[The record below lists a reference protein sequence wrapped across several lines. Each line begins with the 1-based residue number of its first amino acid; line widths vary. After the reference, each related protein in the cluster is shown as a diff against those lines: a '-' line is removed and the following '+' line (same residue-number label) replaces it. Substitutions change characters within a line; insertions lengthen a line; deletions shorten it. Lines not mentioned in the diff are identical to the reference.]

1 MPRFLEALRPYVAPL
16 AIYLITRLMTVA
28 VVMAAAAGRVVPLE
42 SLPGYH
48 AYHVAP
54 LPPDYS
60 AVMTSWDGQWYWDIA
75 ENGYPG
81 SSLGPDGQPAQT
93 SLAFFPLFPLLVR
106 AAMYLTGAAFDL
118 VAPSV
123 SLVVGAAATLVVFR
137 LVEACADRRRALAVV
152 ALLCTFASAPV
163 LQAAYTESL
172 ALLLVAASLLL
183 LRNQRYLWCCIP
195 VILMGLTRNVALVFA
210 LVVAVHWIWR
220 VSSRQGLRNA
230 TRPVPH
236 TRLAVLFATSLFAA
250 VLWPITTALLTRE
263 VDAYTNTL
271 KAWPGFSG
279 SVLKPPLAGLLSS
292 SPYLSVAALAA
303 LAGLYVAIRL
313 LPGRRRFGP
322 ELTAWAAFYP
332 LYILTVSSATFS
344 VVRYLL
350 FAFPLALVWM
360 PETDDV
366 QQHRRQR
373 AVVASLVVLGLL
385 AQWLWVSKL
394 LVFAGDAGG
403 WGFP

>member
-1 MPRFLEALRPYVAPL
+1 MPKLLELLRPYVAPL
-16 AIYLITRLMTVA
+16 AIYLVTRVMTVA
-28 VVMAAAAGRVVPLE
+28 FVMVAAAGRVVPLE

-48 AYHVAP
+48 AYHGAP

-75 ENGYPG
+75 ENGYPS

-106 AAMYLTGAAFDL
+106 VGMLLTGATFDL

-123 SLVVGAAATLVVFR
+123 SLGVGAAATLVVFR
-137 LVEACADRRRALAVV
+137 LVEVCADRRRALAVV
-152 ALLCTFASAPV
+152 ALLCTFVSAPI

-172 ALLLVAASLLL
+172 ALLLVALSLLL
-183 LRNQRYLWCCIP
+183 LRRQRYLWCCIP
-195 VILMGLTRNVALVFA
+195 VILIGLTRNVALVFA

-220 VSSRQGLRNA
+220 VSSRQRLRDA

-236 TRLAVLFATSLFAA
+236 SRLAVLLATSLFAA
-250 VLWPITTALLTRE
+250 VLWPMTTTLLTRE
-263 VDAYTNTL
+263 VDAYPNTL

-303 LAGLYVAIRL
+303 LAGLWIAIRL

-322 ELTAWAAFYP
+322 ELTAWAAAYP
-332 LYILTVSSATFS
+332 VYILTVSSATFS
-344 VVRYLL
+344 VMRYMLL
-350 FAFPLALVWM
+350 AFPLALIWV
-360 PETDDV
+360 PDATD
-366 QQHRRQR
+366 RRQLPR
-373 AVVASLVVLGLL
+373 QRVVLGLL
-385 AQWLWVSKL
+385 VAVGALAQWMWVSRL
-394 LVFAGDAGG
+394 LVFAGQGGG
-403 WGFP
+403 WGYP